1 MLFVEFAV
9 NDFGFADTGIYM
21 ENIIRNA
28 KKYKEVQRSTKRTY
42 PFASYSPLKK
52 QCWRFTK
59 RVKFPTTL

>member
-28 KKYKEVQRSTKRTY
+28 KKYKEVQRGHTH
-42 PFASYSPLKK
+42 L
-52 QCWRFTK
+52 
-59 RVKFPTTL
+59 LHIHH